1 MLTHH
6 HVASSAVASR
16 VIPRPP
22 WRLHTLCLRMLAA
35 LFIQKAMGAAMLQE
49 VGVKK
54 DQKDGIEV
62 DEFSRTSV
70 PNIYAIGDVTNRVA
84 LTPVAIME
92 GMAFAK
98 TVFGKDST
106 PPDYQKACCASS
118 FRSCLVLPAVCW
130 RVVPML

>member
-1 MLTHH
+1 
-6 HVASSAVASR
+6 
-16 VIPRPP
+16 
-22 WRLHTLCLRMLAA
+22 
-35 LFIQKAMGAAMLQE
+35 MLQE
-49 VGVKK
+49 LGVKK
-54 DQKDGIEV
+54 DHKDGIEV

-106 PPDYQKACCASS
+106 PPDYRKACRPLLSD
-118 FRSCLVLPAVCW
+118 PALSMLLAAC
-130 RVVPML
+130 RRPVPML